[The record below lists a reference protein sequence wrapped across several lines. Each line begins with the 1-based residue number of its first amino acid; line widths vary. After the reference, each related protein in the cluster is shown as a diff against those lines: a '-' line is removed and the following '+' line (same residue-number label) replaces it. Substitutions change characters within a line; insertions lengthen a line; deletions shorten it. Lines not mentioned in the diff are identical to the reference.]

1 MGNMGAVPPASQQPE
16 VVEAELGVREYWFET
31 FRRVVV
37 IPDGEDCYVL
47 SVDVYSRG
55 EVAGDVLDTEEV
67 GPVRVSYVGLD
78 VGDLNLGGVSLEH
91 AEAVILYAGNRVETV
106 SVRLRFCGAR
116 SFPGYEDVWHLYR
129 HLVRLV
135 EGRDP
140 ALNPLKQPQVVE
152 KVYAAR
158 GLIRRRRAPRPH

>member
-1 MGNMGAVPPASQQPE
+1 MRTAVPPASRQPD

-31 FRRVVV
+31 FRRVLV
-37 IPDGEDCYVL
+37 IPDSEGCYVL

-55 EVAGDVLDTEEV
+55 AVAGDVLDSEDV
-67 GPVRVSYVGLD
+67 GPVRVSYVKLR
-78 VGDLNLGGVSLEH
+78 VGDLDLGGVSPDY
-91 AEAVILYAGNRVETV
+91 AEAVVLYAGDRVETV
-106 SVRLRFCGAR
+106 NVRLRFCGVK
-116 SFPGYEDVWHLYR
+116 SFPSYEDVWRLYR
-129 HLVRLV
+129 RLVELV

-158 GLIRRRRAPRPH
+158 GLLRGRGAPRPH